1 MKKRQQKSPGNHLKR
16 LKDQRRK
23 TPLMSNMQSQ
33 DRIRTGM
40 AIIVEGKDDVD
51 AVSRASEDLII
62 PTHGFGIRETTW
74 EVMEKAYR
82 EIGVIILTDP
92 DHAGEAIRRR
102 LTERFPDAVQCY
114 MAREEAEKADD
125 IGIENARPED
135 IRAALE
141 KALELHGTAAGRDSG
156 KTADTYREVT
166 MRDLTELGLSGT
178 DGAAELRNAVCREL
192 GIGYCNARMLLTR
205 LRGFRIGYDVL
216 AETAAKSRKQIR
228 TE

>member
-1 MKKRQQKSPGNHLKR
+1 MS
-16 LKDQRRK
+16 K
-23 TPLMSNMQSQ
+23 TQSQ

-51 AVSRASEDLII
+51 AVSRASDDLII

-141 KALELHGTAAGRDSG
+141 KAMELHGTAAGRDSG
-156 KTADTYREVT
+156 EGADEYREVT
-166 MRDLTELGLSGT
+166 MSDLTALGLSGT
-178 DGAAELRNAVCREL
+178 EGAAELRNAVCREL

-205 LRGFRIGYDVL
+205 LRGFRIRYDAL
-216 AETAAKSRKQIR
+216 KEHTYQKLNEKKQ
-228 TE
+228 EP

>member
-1 MKKRQQKSPGNHLKR
+1 
-16 LKDQRRK
+16 
-23 TPLMSNMQSQ
+23 MSNMQSQ

-114 MAREEAEKADD
+114 KAREEAEKADD

-135 IRAALE
+135 IRAAVE

>member
-1 MKKRQQKSPGNHLKR
+1 MENHPEKLKK
-16 LKDQRRK
+16 QRRK
-23 TPLMSNMQSQ
+23 TPLMSKTQSQ

-51 AVSRASEDLII
+51 AVSRASDDLII

-141 KALELHGTAAGRDSG
+141 KAMELHGTAEGRANG
-156 KTADTYREVT
+156 EAADTYREVT
-166 MRDLTELGLSGT
+166 MSDLADLGLSGT

-205 LRGFRIGYDVL
+205 LRGFRIGYEVL
-216 AETAAKSRKQIR
+216 AETAAKIR
-228 TE
+228 ESMQ

>member
-1 MKKRQQKSPGNHLKR
+1 
-16 LKDQRRK
+16 
-23 TPLMSNMQSQ
+23 MSNMQSQ

-156 KTADTYREVT
+156 KTTDTYREVT

-205 LRGFRIGYDVL
+205 LRGFRIGYEAL
-216 AETAAKSRKQIR
+216 AETAEKSRKQIR

>member
-1 MKKRQQKSPGNHLKR
+1 
-16 LKDQRRK
+16 
-23 TPLMSNMQSQ
+23 MQSQ

-141 KALELHGTAAGRDSG
+141 KALELHGTAAGEDSS
-156 KTADTYREVT
+156 KTADTYSEVT

-178 DGAAELRNAVCREL
+178 AGAAELRNAVCREL

-205 LRGFRIGYDVL
+205 LRGFRIGYEAL
-216 AETAAKSRKQIR
+216 AETAEKSREQIR

>member
-1 MKKRQQKSPGNHLKR
+1 
-16 LKDQRRK
+16 
-23 TPLMSNMQSQ
+23 MSNMQNQ

>member
-1 MKKRQQKSPGNHLKR
+1 
-16 LKDQRRK
+16 
-23 TPLMSNMQSQ
+23 MSNMQSQ

-178 DGAAELRNAVCREL
+178 DGAAELRNAVCRVL

-205 LRGFRIGYDVL
+205 LRGFRIGYEAL
-216 AETAAKSRKQIR
+216 AETAEKSRKQIR

>member
-1 MKKRQQKSPGNHLKR
+1 
-16 LKDQRRK
+16 
-23 TPLMSNMQSQ
+23 MSNMQSQ

-178 DGAAELRNAVCREL
+178 AGAAELRNAVCREL

-205 LRGFRIGYDVL
+205 LRGFRIGYEAL
-216 AETAAKSRKQIR
+216 AETAEKSREQIR

>member
-1 MKKRQQKSPGNHLKR
+1 MNS
-16 LKDQRRK
+16 DQTAEK
-23 TPLMSNMQSQ
+23 
-33 DRIRTGM
+33 IRTGM

-51 AVSRASEDLII
+51 AVSRAVDDLII

-125 IGIENARPED
+125 IGIENAKPED
-135 IRAALE
+135 IRAAIE
-141 KALELHGTAAGRDSG
+141 KALELHGSAESSRKSPAAEGETAA
-156 KTADTYREVT
+156 VT
-166 MRDLTELGLSGT
+166 MKDLAELGLAGA

-192 GIGYCNARMLLTR
+192 GIGFCNAGMLLKR
-205 LRGFRIGYDVL
+205 LKGFRIGYDILDRTVRKIKQDDAP
-216 AETAAKSRKQIR
+216 AEHPDVRQ
-228 TE
+228 

>member
-1 MKKRQQKSPGNHLKR
+1 MNKINDPE
-16 LKDQRRK
+16 
-23 TPLMSNMQSQ
+23 
-33 DRIRTGM
+33 RIRTGM

-51 AVSRASEDLII
+51 AVSRAADALII

-114 MAREEAEKADD
+114 MAREDAEKADD

-141 KALELHGTAAGRDSG
+141 KALELHGSASG
-156 KTADTYREVT
+156 GDGEADDACREVT
-166 MRDLTELGLSGT
+166 MRDLSELGLSGT
-178 DGAAELRNAVCREL
+178 DGASELRNAVCREL

-205 LRGFRIGYDVL
+205 LRGFRIGYEVL
-216 AETAAKSRKQIR
+216 AETVKDCRQEMQPRNTSV
-228 TE
+228 

>member
-1 MKKRQQKSPGNHLKR
+1 MN
-16 LKDQRRK
+16 K
-23 TPLMSNMQSQ
+23 TTGSGK
-33 DRIRTGM
+33 IRTGM
-40 AIIVEGKDDVD
+40 AVIVEGKDDVD
-51 AVSRASEDLII
+51 AVSRATNDLII

-135 IRAALE
+135 IRAALL
-141 KALELHGTAAGRDSG
+141 KAVELHGSADSSKKSG
-156 KTADTYREVT
+156 GAEYREVT
-166 MRDLTELGLSGT
+166 MRDLTELGLA
-178 DGAAELRNAVCREL
+178 GATGASELRNAVCREL

-205 LRGFRIGYDVL
+205 LKGFRIGLDKL
-216 AETAAKSRKQIR
+216 AETAEKCR
-228 TE
+228 

>member
-1 MKKRQQKSPGNHLKR
+1 
-16 LKDQRRK
+16 
-23 TPLMSNMQSQ
+23 MSNMQSQ

-178 DGAAELRNAVCREL
+178 EGAAELRNAVCREL

-205 LRGFRIGYDVL
+205 LRGFRIGYEAL
-216 AETAAKSRKQIR
+216 AETAEKSRKQIR

>member
-1 MKKRQQKSPGNHLKR
+1 
-16 LKDQRRK
+16 
-23 TPLMSNMQSQ
+23 MSNMQSQ

-205 LRGFRIGYDVL
+205 LRGFRIGYEAL
-216 AETAAKSRKQIR
+216 AETAEKSREQIR

>member
-1 MKKRQQKSPGNHLKR
+1 
-16 LKDQRRK
+16 
-23 TPLMSNMQSQ
+23 MQSQ

-141 KALELHGTAAGRDSG
+141 KALALHGTAAGRDSG

-205 LRGFRIGYDVL
+205 LRGFRIGYEAL
-216 AETAAKSRKQIR
+216 AETAEKSRKQIR

>member
-1 MKKRQQKSPGNHLKR
+1 
-16 LKDQRRK
+16 
-23 TPLMSNMQSQ
+23 MSNMQSQ

-92 DHAGEAIRRR
+92 DQAGEAIRRR

-125 IGIENARPED
+125 IGIENACPED

-205 LRGFRIGYDVL
+205 LRGFRIGYEAL
-216 AETAAKSRKQIR
+216 AETAEKSREQIR

>member
-1 MKKRQQKSPGNHLKR
+1 
-16 LKDQRRK
+16 
-23 TPLMSNMQSQ
+23 MSNMQSQ

-178 DGAAELRNAVCREL
+178 DGAAELRNAVSREL

-205 LRGFRIGYDVL
+205 LRGFRIGYEAL
-216 AETAAKSRKQIR
+216 AETAEKSREQIR

>member
-1 MKKRQQKSPGNHLKR
+1 
-16 LKDQRRK
+16 
-23 TPLMSNMQSQ
+23 MSNMQSQ

-141 KALELHGTAAGRDSG
+141 KALELHGTAAGEDSG

-178 DGAAELRNAVCREL
+178 EGAAELRNAVCREL

-205 LRGFRIGYDVL
+205 LRGFRIGYEAL
-216 AETAAKSRKQIR
+216 AETAEKSRKQIR

>member
-1 MKKRQQKSPGNHLKR
+1 MS
-16 LKDQRRK
+16 K
-23 TPLMSNMQSQ
+23 TQSQ

-51 AVSRASEDLII
+51 AVSRAADDLII

-114 MAREEAEKADD
+114 MAREEAEKDDD
-125 IGIENARPED
+125 IGIENARPGD

-141 KALELHGTAAGRDSG
+141 KALELHGTAAGRGTSDA
-156 KTADTYREVT
+156 ADTYREVT
-166 MRDLTELGLSGT
+166 MSDLAELGLSGT

-205 LRGFRIGYDVL
+205 LRGFRIGYEVL
-216 AETAAKSRKQIR
+216 AETAAKIR
-228 TE
+228 ESMQ

>member
-1 MKKRQQKSPGNHLKR
+1 MS
-16 LKDQRRK
+16 K
-23 TPLMSNMQSQ
+23 TQSQ

-51 AVSRASEDLII
+51 AVSRASDDLII

-156 KTADTYREVT
+156 EGADEYREVT
-166 MRDLTELGLSGT
+166 MSDLTALGLSGT
-178 DGAAELRNAVCREL
+178 EGAAELRNAVCREL

-205 LRGFRIGYDVL
+205 LRGFRIGYDAL
-216 AETAAKSRKQIR
+216 KEHTYQKLNEKKQ
-228 TE
+228 EP

>member
-1 MKKRQQKSPGNHLKR
+1 
-16 LKDQRRK
+16 
-23 TPLMSNMQSQ
+23 MSNMQSQ

-141 KALELHGTAAGRDSG
+141 KALELHGTAAGEDSS
-156 KTADTYREVT
+156 KTADTYSEVT

-178 DGAAELRNAVCREL
+178 AGAAELRNAVCREL

-205 LRGFRIGYDVL
+205 LRGFRIGYEAL
-216 AETAAKSRKQIR
+216 AETAEKSREQIR

>member
-1 MKKRQQKSPGNHLKR
+1 MNR
-16 LKDQRRK
+16 
-23 TPLMSNMQSQ
+23 TQ
-33 DRIRTGM
+33 DNGRIRTGM

-51 AVSRASEDLII
+51 AVSRASDDLII

-141 KALELHGTAAGRDSG
+141 KALKLHGSAAGRNRCG
-156 KTADTYREVT
+156 EAKEDTYREVT
-166 MRDLTELGLSGT
+166 MKDLTELGLSGT
-178 DGAAELRNAVCREL
+178 DGASDLRNAVCREL

-205 LRGFRIGYDVL
+205 LRGFRIGYDAL
-216 AETAAKSRKQIR
+216 AAAAEGCRELNRHGRSSGN
-228 TE
+228 EE